1 MIFILQTDLA
11 FYKIAGWVSDEK
23 GRSSSPTRQSP
34 PTTSTSAQY
43 NHVGE
48 HPGKSTLATLGPRHT
63 SNFEPKYR
71 NITII

>member
-23 GRSSSPTRQSP
+23 GRPSSPARQSP

-48 HPGKSTLATLGPRHT
+48 HPGKTT
-63 SNFEPKYR
+63 
-71 NITII
+71 